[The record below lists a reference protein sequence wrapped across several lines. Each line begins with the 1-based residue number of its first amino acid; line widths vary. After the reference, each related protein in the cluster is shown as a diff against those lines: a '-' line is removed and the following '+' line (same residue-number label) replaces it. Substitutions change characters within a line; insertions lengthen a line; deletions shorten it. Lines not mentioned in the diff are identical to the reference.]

1 MAKQNN
7 SLTELQALEGIYEHL
22 STIDDLAKE
31 VGAISTRLR
40 KIEEQLKEPIEIT
53 DPMLNVGNSREYS
66 RNTCIYGALIKSIE
80 ACMGLTEQKNV
91 LNVIVSDVRH
101 VKSSLETIKKDQT
114 KQNKASEDMMIAIK
128 ENAENIE
135 SKHKLVFAMFILVF
149 IAVVANYFILMFISR

>member
-53 DPMLNVGNSREYS
+53 DPMLNVGNSR
-66 RNTCIYGALIKSIE
+66 
-80 ACMGLTEQKNV
+80 
-91 LNVIVSDVRH
+91 
-101 VKSSLETIKKDQT
+101 
-114 KQNKASEDMMIAIK
+114 
-128 ENAENIE
+128 
-135 SKHKLVFAMFILVF
+135 
-149 IAVVANYFILMFISR
+149 